1 MNKTPNPNL
10 VEDALMIS
18 AAQVAIAEVLDLI
31 EDDDLRLQIVDACAG
46 YCAAFI
52 IGATHAIQHDA
63 DQFIK
68 ETINNVSM
76 N

>member
-31 EDDDLRLQIVDACAG
+31 EDDDLRLQVVDACAG

-68 ETINNVSM
+68 ETINNVST

>member
-1 MNKTPNPNL
+1 MSNQHL
-10 VEDALMIS
+10 MEDALMLT
-18 AAQVAIAEVLDLI
+18 AAQIAVADVLDLI
-31 EDDDLRLQIVDACAG
+31 EDENLRLQIIEACAG

-52 IGATHAIQHDA
+52 IGATHAVQADA
-63 DQFIK
+63 EKFIN

>member
-1 MNKTPNPNL
+1 MSNQHLT
-10 VEDALMIS
+10 EDALMLT
-18 AAQVAIAEVLDLI
+18 AAQYAIAEVLDLI
-31 EDDDLRLQIVDACAG
+31 EDEDLRLQVVDACAG

-52 IGATHAIQHDA
+52 IGATHAVQADA
-63 DQFIK
+63 EKFIN

>member
-1 MNKTPNPNL
+1 MKKTPNPNL
-10 VEDALMIS
+10 TEDALMLT
-18 AAQVAIAEVLDLI
+18 AAQIMLAEVLDLI
-31 EDDDLRLQIVDACAG
+31 EDDDLRLQVVDACAG

-63 DQFIK
+63 EQTIN

>member
-1 MNKTPNPNL
+1 M
-10 VEDALMIS
+10 EDALMLT
-18 AAQVAIAEVLDLI
+18 AAQIAVADVLDLI
-31 EDDDLRLQIVDACAG
+31 EDENLRLQIIEACAG

-52 IGATHAIQHDA
+52 IGATHAVQADA
-63 DQFIK
+63 EKFIN

>member
-1 MNKTPNPNL
+1 MKKTPNPNL
-10 VEDALMIS
+10 VEDALMLT
-18 AAQVAIAEVLDLI
+18 AAQAALADVLDLI
-31 EDDDLRLQIVDACAG
+31 EDDYIRLQLVDACAG

-63 DQFIK
+63 EQ
-68 ETINNVSM
+68 TIIEATLPSM